1 MIKSETKTV
10 NAKEIFLKNRRF
22 DLIFKYLYLK
32 NHHKYSNNT
41 NFFEDLYCEHIR
53 AFNNFHEGHP
63 SDGIPKKSKED
74 FINSFNNIYKSIEEN
89 GFDENQSVITIGNG
103 YELTDASHRL
113 AVCTYLNKDVVTK
126 EDVVEEY
133 YDYKF
138 FNGRNIDKSYADYA
152 ALEYVKFNE
161 NAYIVNLH
169 SVTDKKDDYKV
180 EEILNKYGFIF
191 YKKDIYLKFN
201 GYVNLKKLS
210 YGFDIWDGD
219 SWIGNV
225 EDSFAGAR
233 DHAKRSMG
241 SNPLRVYVFVC
252 DDLDKAIQAK
262 AEIRAI
268 YDIGNYSIH
277 INDSREEAIQLAQTY
292 FNENSLFMLNSRS
305 FKYENKDFDNYI
317 KELKSIAQKNEIDID
332 EICASGSTPFSVF
345 GIRES
350 RDLDFL
356 YYGEKSF
363 ETNNPAISNHDSELD
378 YYPYDKTEIIMNPK
392 YHFYYKGLKFI
403 TLDVLYE
410 MKKKRNEI
418 PKDVKDCKLI
428 KKFKK
433 RQTSLFKGEFKL
445 FKREKSGL
453 NRKITIL
460 GFISFSYR
468 KKDEK

>member
-1 MIKSETKTV
+1 MTETKIKTKII

-32 NHHKYSNNT
+32 NHNKYST
-41 NFFEDLYCEHIR
+41 KTSFFEDLYCEHIR

-63 SDGIPKKSKED
+63 SDGIPKESKED
-74 FINSFNNIYKSIEEN
+74 FLNSFNNTYKSIIKN
-89 GFDENQSVITIGNG
+89 GFDENQSIVTIGNG
-103 YELTDASHRL
+103 YELTDASHRV
-113 AVCTYLNKDVVTK
+113 AVCAYLDKDVVTK

-138 FNGRNIDKSYADYA
+138 FNKRSIDKSYADYA
-152 ALEYVKFNE
+152 ALEYVKFNK

-169 SVTDKKDDYKV
+169 SVTNKKYDSQV

-191 YKKDIYLKFN
+191 YKKDIYLSFN
-201 GYVNLKKLS
+201 GYVNLKKIS
-210 YGFDIWDGD
+210 YGFDIWDGA
-219 SWIGNV
+219 SWIGDVKN
-225 EDSFAGAR
+225 SFIGAR

-241 SNPLRVYVFVC
+241 SSPLRAFVFVC
-252 DDLDKAIQAK
+252 DDLEKVVKAK

-268 YDIGNYSIH
+268 YDIGNYSVH

-292 FNENSLFMLNSRS
+292 FNENSLFIINARS
-305 FKYENKDFDNYI
+305 LKYEDKDFDNLVE
-317 KELKSIAQKNEIDID
+317 ELKEIAKNEKIDID
-332 EICASGSTPFSVF
+332 EICASGSTPFSVL
-345 GIRES
+345 GIRKS

-356 YYGEKSF
+356 YCGEKPF
-363 ETNNPAISNHDSELD
+363 ETGNPILSNHDSELD

-392 YHFYYKGLKFI
+392 YHFYYRGLKFI

-433 RQTSLFKGEFKL
+433 RKIKVNEGFKIFK
-445 FKREKSGL
+445 KEKSGL
-453 NRKITIL
+453 NRKVTIL
-460 GFISFSYR
+460 GIIKIQYT
-468 KKDEK
+468 KKT